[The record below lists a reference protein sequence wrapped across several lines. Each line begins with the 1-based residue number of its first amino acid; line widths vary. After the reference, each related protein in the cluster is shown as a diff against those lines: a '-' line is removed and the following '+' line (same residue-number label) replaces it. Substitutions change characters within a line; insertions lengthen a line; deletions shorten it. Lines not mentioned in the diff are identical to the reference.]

1 MGTPSTSKITGP
13 HCSVTSGSLHAPN
26 SVPFSHATL
35 FPPLVLPKSRPN
47 TLPRANQ
54 PLMYINE
61 HDTPAQSNLNP
72 DAWQLYLNDYPDPVF
87 PATLNQIMRSG
98 ANLGC
103 SGTRVGSQE
112 CPNLPSALIHASTIS
127 LDIAKQLTNGRTNGP
142 FPQPPLANF
151 RCSPLGAVTRKHSS
165 KTRRIHHLSWP
176 TGTSVNDGILEAEGM
191 IVYDS
196 FARAVD
202 DLIASGPGSLFV
214 KLDLEA
220 AFRQIPVRP
229 DDWHLLGFKWDGQY
243 YFDTVLAFG
252 LRSAPYIFNLFAEG
266 LHWIMQRHL
275 PARIRHYLDD
285 FLATF
290 APSLPAPTVN
300 AALDW
305 SLLLG
310 HHLGLSFQES
320 KVIGPATTIEYLG
333 ITLDSIAMEAR
344 LPADKHR
351 YLLELLHLW
360 RTRSH
365 CTLQDLQELS
375 GFLQF
380 TSQVIPLSRAFLCA
394 FYTFSSSF
402 RSRNTRRRITSAVRR
417 DLDWWLAVSTTWN
430 GIRLLT
436 PNRPVLHIFTD
447 ASGTKGIGGIFSA
460 SWFATRIP
468 RRYRKHDIQFKE
480 LFAVLHAVLCWG
492 EHFRAH
498 HVVFHVDNQAVCA
511 ALESL
516 TNRSPPVMQILRSFL
531 ELACRLDFS
540 FSSSWLSSAANA
552 IADAASRF
560 LYTRLFELAPHLDS
574 KPSIKALRPL
584 GTQTT
589 PNGPRPSHF
598 TYFTVSHPPHETHTQ
613 QDNVPFAN
621 SPSSMASS
629 TGTGTYS
636 QPPNRP
642 SLHGSRPL
650 PAPYSHP
657 PSKHTL
663 LTSNHSTSNP
673 ASTLQHAS
681 LHWSSASSVE
691 SSGTMANEGESQSNQ
706 SPSQCSTT
714 SSPISN
720 PTRTLSTTSL
730 PLLPASHSQASYAA
744 VSLPRATINLTPPSI
759 YPGVASASYQPW
771 MQPLISPSLY
781 RPQRPIPFV
790 KGSPSTLRPHQ
801 VSHPAPLQQCRN
813 SFRTTHDLPM
823 LPSLK
828 PPQIAL

>member
-35 FPPLVLPKSRPN
+35 FPPLALPKSRPN

-98 ANLGC
+98 ANLGY

-176 TGTSVNDGILEAEGM
+176 TGTSVNEGILEAEGT

-196 FARAVD
+196 FACAVD

-305 SLLLG
+305 SLSLG

-344 LPADKHR
+344 LPPDKHR

-380 TSQVIPLSRAFLCA
+380 TSQVIPLSRAFLRA

-402 RSRNTRRRITSAVRR
+402 RSRNTRRRITPAVRR

-492 EHFRAH
+492 EHYRAH

-552 IADAASRF
+552 IADAASLFYMHAYSNSHHISTQSPQSRPSVLLVHRPPPMVPARRILFISWARILHTKHILSRTTF
-560 LYTRLFELAPHLDS
+560 LSQIRRAQWLRPPGRGHTPSLPTGHPCMDRVHCRLRTAIHRQSIPYSHQITPHRIRLRLCSMRVSIGPAHHPWSQAVPWRTRAKAKATNHPPSAPRPPL
-574 KPSIKALRPL
+574 PSPTPHGPSPPHHCHCFLPRILRPL
-584 GTQTT
+584 
-589 PNGPRPSHF
+589 
-598 TYFTVSHPPHETHTQ
+598 
-613 QDNVPFAN
+613 
-621 SPSSMASS
+621 
-629 TGTGTYS
+629 
-636 QPPNRP
+636 
-642 SLHGSRPL
+642 
-650 PAPYSHP
+650 
-657 PSKHTL
+657 
-663 LTSNHSTSNP
+663 
-673 ASTLQHAS
+673 
-681 LHWSSASSVE
+681 
-691 SSGTMANEGESQSNQ
+691 
-706 SPSQCSTT
+706 
-714 SSPISN
+714 
-720 PTRTLSTTSL
+720 
-730 PLLPASHSQASYAA
+730 
-744 VSLPRATINLTPPSI
+744 
-759 YPGVASASYQPW
+759 
-771 MQPLISPSLY
+771 
-781 RPQRPIPFV
+781 
-790 KGSPSTLRPHQ
+790 TLR
-801 VSHPAPLQQCRN
+801 
-813 SFRTTHDLPM
+813 
-823 LPSLK
+823 
-828 PPQIAL
+828 